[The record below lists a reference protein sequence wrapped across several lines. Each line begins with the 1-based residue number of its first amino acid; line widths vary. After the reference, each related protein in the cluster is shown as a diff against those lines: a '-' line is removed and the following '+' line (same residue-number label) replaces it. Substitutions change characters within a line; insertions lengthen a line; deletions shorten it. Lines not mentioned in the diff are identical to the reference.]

1 MKEKTCF
8 PAQWLSDNDDLKADN
23 CIIKTEVET
32 PEKCWR
38 QRMLLSKSN
47 SPPTVPFK
55 FCLSGQNTLILRL
68 ELFQSK
74 NRQISVLIL
83 PLLIKVFTLNVYGLM
98 EQFPI
103 THVRLNII
111 NTVLDLKKTIG
122 VSKMLCTGS

>member
-8 PAQWLSDNDDLKADN
+8 PAHWLLDNDDLKVVN
-23 CIIKTEVET
+23 YIIKTEAEA

-47 SPPTVPFK
+47 SSPTVPFK
-55 FCLSGQNTLILRL
+55 FCLSGQNTLRL

-83 PLLIKVFTLNVYGLM
+83 PLLIKVFTLNMYGLM

>member
-1 MKEKTCF
+1 MPPNNNQWKKKKQKVKEKTCL
-8 PAQWLSDNDDLKADN
+8 PAHWLLDNEDLKADN
-23 CIIKTEVET
+23 CIIKTEAET

-47 SPPTVPFK
+47 SSPTVPFK
-55 FCLSGQNTLILRL
+55 FCLSGQNTLRL

-74 NRQISVLIL
+74 IGKYQSANIIL

-111 NTVLDLKKTIG
+111 NTVLD
-122 VSKMLCTGS
+122 